1 MNEGRVA
8 CRAGRDYPS
17 RMKSRSFGERL
28 GFAAAG
34 LRIVLQ
40 REKSF
45 RSQCLLGLAAATVT
59 ALLRPG
65 LLWAAAVALSIG
77 LVLALEMMNA
87 ALEYLIDKV
96 HPEIAEEI
104 KFAKD
109 AAAGGVLV
117 ASMMAAVVGGLM
129 LLSVALERGYF

>member
-1 MNEGRVA
+1 
-8 CRAGRDYPS
+8 
-17 RMKSRSFGERL
+17 MKSRSFRERL
-28 GFAAAG
+28 GFATAG
-34 LRIVLQ
+34 IRIAWQ

-45 RSQCLLGLAAATVT
+45 RSQCLLAFVAAAVT

-65 LLWAAAVALSIG
+65 LAWAAAVALSVG

-96 HPEIAEEI
+96 HPEIADEI

-109 AAAGGVLV
+109 AAAGGVLI
-117 ASMMAAVVGGLM
+117 ASMAAALVGGLM
-129 LLSVALERGYF
+129 VFSVLLERGLI

>member
-1 MNEGRVA
+1 
-8 CRAGRDYPS
+8 
-17 RMKSRSFGERL
+17 MKSRSFRERL
-28 GFAAAG
+28 GFARAG
-34 LRIVLQ
+34 IRIVWQ

-45 RSQCLLGLAAATVT
+45 RSQCVLALLAAAVT
-59 ALLRPG
+59 AAVRPG
-65 LLWAAAVALSIG
+65 LAWAAAVALSVG

-109 AAAGGVLV
+109 AAAGGVLI
-117 ASMMAAVVGGLM
+117 ASMAAALVGGLM
-129 LLSVALERGYF
+129 LLSVAIARGLI

>member
-1 MNEGRVA
+1 
-8 CRAGRDYPS
+8 
-17 RMKSRSFGERL
+17 MKSRSFRERL
-28 GFAAAG
+28 GFATAG
-34 LRIVLQ
+34 LAIVWR

-45 RSQCLLGLAAATVT
+45 RSQCLLGLGAAAFT
-59 ALLRPG
+59 AALRPG
-65 LLWAAAVALSIG
+65 LLWAAAVAIVIG

-109 AAAGGVLV
+109 AAAGGVLI
-117 ASMMAAVVGGLM
+117 ASMAAAVVGGLM
-129 LLSVALERGYF
+129 VLSVALERGLI